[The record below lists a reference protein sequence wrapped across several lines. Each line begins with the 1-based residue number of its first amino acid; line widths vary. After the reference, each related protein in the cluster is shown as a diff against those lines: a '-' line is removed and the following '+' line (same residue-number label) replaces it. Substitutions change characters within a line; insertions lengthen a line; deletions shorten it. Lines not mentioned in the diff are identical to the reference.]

1 MKKVYYIA
9 LITFLILAVTAC
21 SGRRKKADAYG
32 SFEASELLISAQ
44 AEGQLL
50 DFGVAIGSKIPA
62 GTYIA
67 AVDSTQLLL
76 QREQLESQMNAF
88 WAQYSIIPKK
98 YKEWQD
104 SLVAVE
110 QLLSVIT
117 EKARDNQS
125 LTDSVETC
133 KALKQHLIDTIAAW
147 QDKQSAQLQ
156 ALVAQASQMYVQL
169 RQLNTAIAKC
179 NIVSPISGTLL
190 CKYVN
195 QYELVGKGYPI
206 AKMADLDEM
215 TLKVFVSEKQLA
227 DIHLGDTCTVRID
240 KGKKDL
246 KQYTGDIIWISD
258 QSEFT
263 PKMIQTKDERVNLV
277 YAIKITVKNDGSI
290 KIGMPGEAKFKAT
303 DDGKKKR
310 NRHKK
315 SK

>member
-1 MKKVYYIA
+1 MKKVYYIT
-9 LITFLILAVTAC
+9 LISLLVVAVTAC

-32 SFEASELLISAQ
+32 SFEASELLLSAQ
-44 AEGQLL
+44 ADGQLM
-50 DFGVAIGSKIPA
+50 DFGVTIGTKIPA

-67 AVDSTQLLL
+67 SIDSTQLLL

-88 WAQYSIIPKK
+88 LAQYSIIPKK
-98 YKEWQD
+98 YISWQD

-110 QLLSVIT
+110 QQLYAIT
-117 EKARDNQS
+117 EKARDEQS
-125 LTDSVETC
+125 LADSVEIC
-133 KALKQHLIDTIAAW
+133 KMLKQHLTDTIGIW

-156 ALVAQASQMYVQL
+156 ALLAQASQMYVQL
-169 RQLNTAIAKC
+169 RQLNNAIAKC
-179 NIVSPISGTLL
+179 NIVSPITGTLL

-195 QYELVGKGYPI
+195 RYELVGKGCPI
-206 AKMADLDEM
+206 AKMADLEEM

-246 KQYTGDIIWISD
+246 KQYTGNIIWISD

-303 DDGKKKR
+303 DNGKKKR
-310 NRHKK
+310 NRNKK

>member
-133 KALKQHLIDTIAAW
+133 KVLKQHLIDTIAAW